1 MDAEVEQMPVD
12 HGKEGLKVA
21 AGLLPAPALDELGM
35 EPVEM
40 GIQHVTA
47 DGPGIRPPVL
57 GAVQRRRPVEG
68 HPRLIPHGGQH
79 QLGAALGLR
88 RLRELHGP

>member
-21 AGLLPAPALDELGM
+21 AGLLPALALDELGM

-57 GAVQRRRPVEG
+57 RAVQR
-68 HPRLIPHGGQH
+68 
-79 QLGAALGLR
+79 
-88 RLRELHGP
+88 

>member
-1 MDAEVEQMPVD
+1 MEQMPVD

-21 AGLLPAPALDELGM
+21 AGLLSAPALDELGM
-35 EPVEM
+35 DPAEM
-40 GIQHVTA
+40 GIQYVPA

-79 QLGAALGLR
+79 ELGATLGLR
-88 RLRELHGP
+88 GLWELHGP

>member
-1 MDAEVEQMPVD
+1 MEQMPVD

-21 AGLLPAPALDELGM
+21 AGLLPAPTLDKLGM
-35 EPVEM
+35 DPAEM

-47 DGPGIRPPVL
+47 YGPGICPPVL
-57 GAVQRRRPVEG
+57 GAAQRRRPVEG
-68 HPRLIPHGGQH
+68 HPRLIPHRRKH

-88 RLRELHGP
+88 GLREQHGP